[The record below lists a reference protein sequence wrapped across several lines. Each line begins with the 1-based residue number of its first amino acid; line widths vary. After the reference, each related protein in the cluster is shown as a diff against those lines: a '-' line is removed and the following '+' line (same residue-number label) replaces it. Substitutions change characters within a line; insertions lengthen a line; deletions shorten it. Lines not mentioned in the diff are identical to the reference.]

1 MEKITKIIV
10 ILAIVML
17 TAGCAGNFRDREN
30 LILSEDRIV
39 SQEGSRQ
46 DSKSAGE
53 QEEMEDGGAK
63 TQSQPISGIY
73 VQVSGAVKRPGVYE
87 LPEGSRVFQALEL
100 AGGLTAEAEEA
111 GINQAQVLADGQMIW
126 ILTKEEAAASALQP
140 GNQQQEDGR
149 VNLNTASREELMD
162 LPGIGEAKAESILS
176 WREAHGGFAQI
187 EDLMKIEGIK
197 EGVFSKIKDCVRVQ

>member
-149 VNLNTASREELMD
+149 VNLNTASREELMA